1 LVSDEVLGM
10 LGERTRRT
18 VDGRSVPRSVSRAL
32 KAMRAAPE
40 RALDLTALAAVSRV
54 STRTLQRHF
63 QAFLGKT
70 PQAVLRDMRFERA
83 RSDLLRASSDAT
95 VTDIALRCG
104 FEHLGRFSVEYRR
117 RYGEKP
123 SQTLQR
129 QARTVREPQPRPH
142 VLASARDRATVA
154 VVSTAAT
161 AGEEAIARAVAE
173 ELAIALM
180 RAGVAVTNRPEMARY
195 HLCASLRRAE
205 REVRLTSRLIEP
217 ATGRHIWAHRH
228 DGTLEDAFFFEESAA
243 ASVAT
248 AIQPGLRAVEIERAR
263 RKPDTDL
270 NAQDLT
276 LRALPHALSIETDG
290 NLRALD
296 LLERAINSDPGH
308 TLAIALSAWCF
319 AQRGAYLFN
328 DAPAEE
334 RLRAL
339 SLARRV
345 VDIPGDA
352 TVFAVLGNAFCL
364 ANDLEAADLVTQ
376 KALEIDGSAAWAWS
390 RSGLLDIY
398 QGRPGSAMERLL
410 IALDLAPD
418 DPLAYNAITGA
429 GCAHFQSGCFVEA
442 ARWFERA
449 VAEHP
454 SATYLHQF
462 LCPSYALCGDKQKA
476 CRSLADL
483 RRRCPELTITRVF
496 AAMPFFPRAFLDSMG
511 NGLETVGLPP

>member
-1 LVSDEVLGM
+1 MHAKASNCAAWEEAVK
-10 LGERTRRT
+10 
-18 VDGRSVPRSVSRAL
+18 PRCVRRAL
-32 KAMRAAPE
+32 SAMRAAPQ
-40 RALDLTALAAVSRV
+40 RSFTLATLAAIAGT
-54 STRTLQRHF
+54 STRTLQRQF
-63 QAFLGKT
+63 QKFVGKA
-70 PQAVLRDMRFERA
+70 PLAALRDIRFESA
-83 RSDLLRASSDAT
+83 RQELLQCSSRAT
-95 VTDIALRCG
+95 VAGIAHRCG
-104 FEHLGRFSVEYRR
+104 FTHLGRFSVQYHS
-117 RYGEKP
+117 RYGENP
-123 SQTLQR
+123 SVTLGR
-129 QARTVREPQPRPH
+129 QATALGEQQRRPH
-142 VLASARDRATVA
+142 VLASSGDRATVA
-154 VVSTAAT
+154 VVPIGTT
-161 AGEEAIARAVAE
+161 AGDEALARAVAE
-173 ELAIALM
+173 ELVIALM
-180 RAGVAVTNRPEMARY
+180 RSGIAVTNRPEMARY
-195 HLCASLRRAE
+195 HLCNTLRSDGRD
-205 REVRLTSRLIEP
+205 VRVSFRLVEP
-217 ATGRHIWAHRH
+217 GTGRHLWAYRH
-228 DGTLEDAFFFEESAA
+228 DGTAENAFFFEERAA
-243 ASVAT
+243 ASVAA
-248 AIQPGLRAVEIERAR
+248 AIQPGLRAAEIERAR

-276 LRALPHALSIETDG
+276 LRALPHALSIEADG
-290 NLRALD
+290 NIRALD

-319 AQRGAYLFN
+319 AQRGAYLFD
-328 DAPAEE
+328 DAPAQN

-398 QGRPGSAMERLL
+398 QGRPGSAMDRLL

-429 GCAHFQSGCFVEA
+429 GCAHFQSGRFVEA

-449 VAEHP
+449 VVEHP

-476 CRSLADL
+476 YRSLADL

-511 NGLETVGLPP
+511 NGLEGAGLRP